1 MDDHKLANL
10 ILWGK
15 YMQVAVLRYL
25 YNLLSPQITKVKEKH
40 LQLLRSSFF
49 AVFWAGLEFPLI
61 PSKIN

>member
-1 MDDHKLANL
+1 
-10 ILWGK
+10 
-15 YMQVAVLRYL
+15 MQVAVLRYL